1 MLEFMLEF
9 GTYFSLSSGS
19 ETSESLF
26 KTTWKAHTL
35 VALYVAIFFVWIM
48 TAYDSL
54 SGGLGV
60 GVGAGRGDVELRC
73 F

>member
-48 TAYDSL
+48 TAYQE
-54 SGGLGV
+54 GLGS
-60 GVGAGRGDVELRC
+60 GWGRAGGMSN
-73 F
+73 